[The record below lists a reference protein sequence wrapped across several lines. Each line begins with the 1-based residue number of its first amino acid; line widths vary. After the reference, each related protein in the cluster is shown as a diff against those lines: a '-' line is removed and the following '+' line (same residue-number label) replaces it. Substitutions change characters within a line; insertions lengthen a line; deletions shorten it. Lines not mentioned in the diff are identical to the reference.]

1 MYDVTRHSTVLDN
14 GITVLSECAP
24 HSNRAALAINVLAGS
39 VHEPAAHAGIAH
51 LLEHLMFRGTAT
63 QSSADIQD
71 RIEDLGGSINAQ
83 TQLDQTCY
91 HATVLSE
98 DIGRSMHLFADMF
111 QNPKF
116 AEQDIDMERQIIE
129 DENCRGCFNCAM
141 NEALF
146 EVSYPDQPL
155 SRPVIGYKE
164 TLESITRDDLV
175 AFHKAFYVGRNVTVA
190 VCGDMDHQDVVALV
204 EAAFSDLPA
213 GEASTWPEMPYVGG
227 DMHMGTSSDDS
238 SVWISWDVTDFDD
251 AQKRRIWMLSDI
263 LGGHGQS
270 LLMQELREKRG
281 LVYAVSCEVQTYARR
296 DILRVYLQGPSNR
309 IAEICEVAIDTIKG
323 AASGLSDEEHAKAI
337 RRHHV
342 NALMSLDGLEGRTY
356 DMITDIS
363 ELGRISDPTER
374 YHAYQGLSVK
384 DLRSAGQALLTL
396 SPSIVMSAPL
406 RHAPK
411 PQALRTRMTA
421 KSRGILG
428 SLLKRAS

>member
-98 DIGRSMHLFADMF
+98 YIGRSMHLFADLF

-155 SRPVIGYKE
+155 SRPVIG
-164 TLESITRDDLV
+164 
-175 AFHKAFYVGRNVTVA
+175 
-190 VCGDMDHQDVVALV
+190 
-204 EAAFSDLPA
+204 
-213 GEASTWPEMPYVGG
+213 
-227 DMHMGTSSDDS
+227 
-238 SVWISWDVTDFDD
+238 
-251 AQKRRIWMLSDI
+251 
-263 LGGHGQS
+263 
-270 LLMQELREKRG
+270 
-281 LVYAVSCEVQTYARR
+281 
-296 DILRVYLQGPSNR
+296 
-309 IAEICEVAIDTIKG
+309 
-323 AASGLSDEEHAKAI
+323 
-337 RRHHV
+337 
-342 NALMSLDGLEGRTY
+342 
-356 DMITDIS
+356 
-363 ELGRISDPTER
+363 
-374 YHAYQGLSVK
+374 
-384 DLRSAGQALLTL
+384 
-396 SPSIVMSAPL
+396 
-406 RHAPK
+406 
-411 PQALRTRMTA
+411 
-421 KSRGILG
+421 
-428 SLLKRAS
+428 